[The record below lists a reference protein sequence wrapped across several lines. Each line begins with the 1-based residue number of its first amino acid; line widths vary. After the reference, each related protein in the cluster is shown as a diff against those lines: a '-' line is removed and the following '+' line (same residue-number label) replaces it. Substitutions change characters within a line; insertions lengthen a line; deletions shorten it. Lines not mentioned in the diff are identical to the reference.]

1 MNSGSRNEQAVGFDI
16 SYLPKLVNKLVL
28 DAKQQF
34 SLLTTMSSKMESLY
48 NGLAEYYVFDVKKYG
63 LEEFFGDLKIFKDKF
78 KQAHDAIVKDREIQ
92 VRLRRAE
99 EAREKAQQEKEERK
113 ERAKANILVDFNVDD
128 NKSGVMDSLLEA
140 LKTGTAFSREV
151 RTKRSSRPA
160 GAQRRAQL
168 SRKYSRERLS
178 TSSSLDAFASDV
190 LAELEL
196 NEYDESTGMAM
207 TDNVHIRKHL
217 QRRMSYRGME
227 CAQLG
232 AYGG

>member
-63 LEEFFGDLKIFKDKF
+63 LEEFFGDLKIFKDMF

-140 LKTGTAFSREV
+140 LKTGTAFSRKD
-151 RTKRSSRPA
+151 RKKRSPRPA

-178 TSSSLDAFASDV
+178 TSSSLDSFASDV
-190 LAELEL
+190 LAELKL
-196 NEYDESTGMAM
+196 NQYDESTGMAI
-207 TDNVHIRKHL
+207 TDNVHLETNEHVQRSLSSDALMRKL
-217 QRRMSYRGME
+217 R
-227 CAQLG
+227 AL
-232 AYGG
+232 